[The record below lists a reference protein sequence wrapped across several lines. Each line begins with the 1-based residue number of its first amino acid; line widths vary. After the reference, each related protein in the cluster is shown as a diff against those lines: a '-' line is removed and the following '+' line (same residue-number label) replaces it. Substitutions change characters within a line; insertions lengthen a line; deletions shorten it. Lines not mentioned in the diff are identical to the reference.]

1 MSENVSLSNT
11 APLPCTLPAMFLVW
25 LQIGTTSFGGGAVT
39 QYLIQEHFI
48 YRRQWITHEDF
59 RQILAVSQICPGINL
74 LAYTILIGKKLGGI
88 RGSLLSLLGF
98 LLPCTAI
105 TIALS
110 AIYAKISDLPLVQH
124 ALQTMFAAI
133 FGISLAT
140 NWRNIRPIF
149 QRQTKKTARLYI
161 LAVMLG
167 SAILYEIFDLSVI
180 ALYLFGACSLAVLYR
195 GKKAGKGHAK

>member
-1 MSENVSLSNT
+1 
-11 APLPCTLPAMFLVW
+11 MFFVW

-48 YRRQWITHEDF
+48 YRRQWISHEDF

-110 AIYAKISDLPLVQH
+110 AVYAKISDFPLVQH

-149 QRQTKKTARLYI
+149 QRHTKKTARLWI

-167 SAILYEIFDLSVI
+167 SAILYEIFDLPVI
-180 ALYLFGACSLAVLYR
+180 ALYLFGACSIAVLYR
-195 GKKAGKGHAK
+195 GKKTGKGHAK